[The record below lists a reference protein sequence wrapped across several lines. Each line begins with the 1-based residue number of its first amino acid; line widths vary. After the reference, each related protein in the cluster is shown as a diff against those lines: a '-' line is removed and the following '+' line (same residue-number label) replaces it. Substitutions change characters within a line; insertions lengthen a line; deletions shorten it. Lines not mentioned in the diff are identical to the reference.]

1 MGFTGA
7 GISPTT
13 VTTTQQAPLGFV
25 LTAPS
30 AVSNGGHCEWIYIH
44 TEDALVAGEVVMKKD
59 GDATY
64 ANLKTGAAG
73 VLNIR
78 IVGVAQHVIAAGSY
92 GFVLRKGVG
101 EVGAADT
108 GADQANDP
116 LIVAVGSSKG
126 YGDVYDSG
134 TAADL
139 GGVFAISSE
148 NAAATIGA
156 LMTCTIDCRG

>member
-1 MGFTGA
+1 
-7 GISPTT
+7 
-13 VTTTQQAPLGFV
+13 
-25 LTAPS
+25 
-30 AVSNGGHCEWIYIH
+30 
-44 TEDALVAGEVVMKKD
+44 
-59 GDATY
+59 
-64 ANLKTGAAG
+64 
-73 VLNIR
+73 
-78 IVGVAQHVIAAGSY
+78 VIAAGSY

-116 LIVAVGSSKG
+116 LIIAVGSSKG

-148 NAAATIGA
+148 NAAGTIGA